1 MVDTLDGAQ
10 ADGTAPRS
18 AVEDMVP
25 RGTLTVVGA
34 SRGANAAV
42 FAKPQT
48 ARGEET
54 TLGGLR
60 TARPFGA
67 AAGWITRRHSFAV
80 EVLMLALTYVA
91 YDAGR
96 GLVRGGT
103 TVAIVHARSIA
114 SLERSLGIFHEI
126 DVQRTLVHVPGLT
139 TLFAFGYDVLHLA
152 VTGGVLLW
160 LFFRQREAYPRVRT
174 TLLAAT
180 GLALVCFTVF
190 PSAPPRLAGIG
201 IADTLSLASQTSH
214 SGLLQFLY
222 NPYAA
227 MPSLHMAYA
236 VIAGAS
242 LFHWGRHAVVRVVG
256 MSYPIFVAVEVIA
269 TGNHFFL
276 DVAMGLAIV
285 ACALAIVSLAFAGG
299 WSQGVRQQA
308 VGLPPSFCSAVGTA
322 SGTVP
327 EITPVQADPRASPC
341 RLHKGTMAMINLKE
355 PGRESASRQSETS
368 APSRLRQCSA
378 PGLTLDGPT
387 PKLPLPSW
395 ADWRRSRRARTG

>member
-10 ADGTAPRS
+10 TDGAAARS
-18 AVEDMVP
+18 AVDKMVP
-25 RGTLTVVGA
+25 RAALTVVGA
-34 SRGANAAV
+34 APGANADALAIPLKAGDDV
-42 FAKPQT
+42 T
-48 ARGEET
+48 N
-54 TLGGLR
+54 LGGLR
-60 TARPFGA
+60 TARTLSA
-67 AAGWITRRHSFAV
+67 AAGWITRRHSFV
-80 EVLMLALTYVA
+80 IEVLMLALTYVA

-114 SLERSLGIFHEI
+114 SLERSLDLFHEV

-152 VTGGVLLW
+152 VTGGVLIW
-160 LFFRQREAYPRVRT
+160 LFFRHREAYPRVRT

-201 IADTLSLASQTSH
+201 IADTLSLASQTCH
-214 SGLLQFLY
+214 SGVLQFLY

-256 MSYPIFVAVEVIA
+256 ICYPIFVAVEVVA

-276 DVAMGLAIV
+276 DVAMGLAIDI
-285 ACALAIVSLAFAGG
+285 CALAVFSLAFAGG
-299 WSQGVRQQA
+299 ARRRVRQA
-308 VGLPPSFCSAVGTA
+308 AASLPPSGCSARGTA
-322 SGTVP
+322 TGAVADSTLVP
-327 EITPVQADPRASPC
+327 ADPRASQC
-341 RLHKGTMAMINLKE
+341 RLHKGPNAMTNLAE
-355 PGRESASRQSETS
+355 PGRQSAAHQSES
-368 APSRLRQCSA
+368 SGCR
-378 PGLTLDGPT
+378 PT
-387 PKLPLPSW
+387 VEITP
-395 ADWRRSRRARTG
+395 